1 VVTYFEISQ
10 SPLYSE
16 RWRTRHEPRIF
27 LDERCTN
34 RVVIH
39 FSEISVD
46 FMSQT
51 VEIGTGVLRFF
62 SDDIPVTEYLPVVF
76 DAFVD
81 QTKWV
86 LRADSFLP
94 LGCSALR
101 LDRECVLSSGANLFM
116 LEIIT

>member
-1 VVTYFEISQ
+1 
-10 SPLYSE
+10 
-16 RWRTRHEPRIF
+16 
-27 LDERCTN
+27 
-34 RVVIH
+34 
-39 FSEISVD
+39 VD

-51 VEIGTGVLRFF
+51 VEIGTGVLSFF
-62 SDDIPVTEYLPVVF
+62 GDDIPVTEYLPVVF

-86 LRADSFLP
+86 LP

-116 LEIIT
+116 LEIET